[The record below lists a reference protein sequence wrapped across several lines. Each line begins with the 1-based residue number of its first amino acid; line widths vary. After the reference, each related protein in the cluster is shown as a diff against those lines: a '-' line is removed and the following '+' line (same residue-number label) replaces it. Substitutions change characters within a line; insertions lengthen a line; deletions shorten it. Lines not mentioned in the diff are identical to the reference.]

1 MSQSQDKTYVGID
14 PGKSGAITIL
24 EGDYIKSYKCPD
36 NAIDMAILFG
46 IGINHSVFDTVVG
59 IEKVWAFPTDA
70 KSRAFA
76 FGMNY
81 GMWHGI
87 AGSFEVKMK
96 EIVPREWMSHFG
108 VPKKLKKQHR
118 KRWIKEKA
126 MSLYPKVKITLYN
139 ADSVLIARYLQEVA
153 CH

>member
-1 MSQSQDKTYVGID
+1 MSNSHSKTFVGID

-24 EGDYIKSYKCPD
+24 GGIYNKPEKCPD
-36 NAIDMAILFG
+36 NTIDMAVLFG
-46 IGINHSVFDTVVG
+46 IGMKGSTFDTVVG

-96 EIVPREWMSHFG
+96 EVVPREWMSHFE
-108 VPKKLKKQHR
+108 VPKKLTKTQR

-126 MSLYPKVKITLYN
+126 MSMYPKVKVTLYN
-139 ADSVLIARYLQEVA
+139 ADSMLIARYLQDTA
-153 CH
+153 TS